1 MTGFTDNAKTWDVC
15 GIKLTLKW
23 FTWTANIIAEPADWL
38 CYELHVWRIVVRFS
52 TWVRN
57 SALLQ
62 IVQANLGA
70 HLAYNSMDD
79 KRTFSPGLLRL
90 QRKADHPSQPTADV
104 TNAWSY
110 TFTLPPPVFTTWT
123 RATFTNITV
132 HVLYLTDFCIDLYNG
147 CNSYY
152 NLHVNCVSDS
162 VNTAQPPKRQTS
174 MVIIL
179 IITK

>member
-23 FTWTANIIAEPADWL
+23 FTWTANIIAEPPDWL

-110 TFTLPPPVFTTWT
+110 TFTLPP
-123 RATFTNITV
+123 RLHNM
-132 HVLYLTDFCIDLYNG
+132 NKG
-147 CNSYY
+147 
-152 NLHVNCVSDS
+152 NLHQYNSS
-162 VNTAQPPKRQTS
+162 RPLLNRFLYRPIQW
-174 MVIIL
+174 L
-179 IITK
+179 